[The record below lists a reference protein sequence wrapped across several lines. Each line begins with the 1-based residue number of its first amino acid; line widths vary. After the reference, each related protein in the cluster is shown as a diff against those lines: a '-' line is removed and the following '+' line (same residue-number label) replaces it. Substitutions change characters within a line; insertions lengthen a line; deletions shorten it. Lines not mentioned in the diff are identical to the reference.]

1 MLIGPLQKHPLFKTL
16 PNASKWHL
24 NIKNDVIDSEVIQSA
39 FKQACMAKDSESV
52 TAMLNFDYEPLAALK
67 ENNPFYLAKN
77 PLRSASLLL
86 GALEEANYFSHKKI
100 ALVLL
105 NHMEGWL
112 NKKLTSVESLWSKWV
127 ANAVA
132 VTALYQP
139 TLAYQQLANGLPDGF
154 KMSNAQH
161 EQPEYRDILQALE
174 DLAAT
179 PEYFEFAATQLLKL
193 SAREVKLG
201 IYHGNYKALH
211 YLTALFHNSGARTQV
226 SLQARLEFLT
236 QAVDAAAQTDN
247 YYHLFV
253 LMKTLGVAADVFDL
267 GEHGSVEDPY
277 FEGYIHGAVVLMMR
291 FAGAEDEHGLCYT
304 AEEELHRLVEQTA
317 DSPEIWGASDV
328 PFLILRLFLESK
340 REWNMNPLYSLNKL
354 IDFIDD
360 LKKDDDKDE
369 EMILQLERR
378 LEQLASLVAD
388 RAFLAEDFRLFLSS
402 KSPRKMCQIG
412 NEVDAMSNLDLHS
425 RQSLA
430 ERLIFSG
437 KTNIHDIARGWPKCT
452 YVVANFGLVVSDR
465 PHESDGKHR
474 RLFKSIPI
482 KVPSASVTG
491 RERHYGGH
499 AEEALYD
506 YLLQDENVAYYVAE
520 FKKQFAINSRDHKVY
535 AVVFDLHG
543 TYDMC
548 LSCSEKGE
556 AFQNAFRAK
565 FLAQLPQQDLKT
577 LRKCP
582 SQLPIIIRYSSD
594 LKYDYPASDDNK
606 KKGVL
611 SVVAK
616 EGAKRVLPNTSEGYS
631 FHRDIKQFGANLLLH
646 GQSNWHTLWSRA
658 KQSAHEDKPLRLE
671 SWSAFSSDSQFNNLG
686 DDAKREN
693 YTHLGE
699 VDTTKEIEVAF
710 KKLQLK

>member
-1 MLIGPLQKHPLFKTL
+1 MLIGPLQNHPLFQTL
-16 PNASKWHL
+16 PNATKWHL
-24 NIKNDVIDSEVIQSA
+24 NIQKGVINSAVVQRA

-52 TAMLNFDYEPLAALK
+52 SAMLNFDYGPLAALD
-67 ENNPFYLAKN
+67 ENHPFYLAKN
-77 PLRSASLLL
+77 PLRGASLLL
-86 GALEEANYFSHKKI
+86 GALEEANYLSHKKI

-105 NHMEGWL
+105 KHMEGWL
-112 NKKLTSVESLWSKWV
+112 NKKLTTAESLWSKWV

-139 TLAYQQLANGLPDGF
+139 ALAYQQLASGLSNGF
-154 KMSNAQH
+154 KMTKAQY
-161 EQPEYRDILQALE
+161 EQPEYRDILQALQ
-174 DLAAT
+174 DLANS
-179 PEYFEFAATQLLKL
+179 PEYFDFATTQLMKL

-201 IYHGNYKALH
+201 IYHGHYKALH

-236 QAVDAAAQTDN
+236 KAIDSAAQADN

-253 LMKTLGVAADVFDL
+253 LMKALGVAADVFDL
-267 GEHGSVEDPY
+267 GEHQSVEDHY
-277 FEGYIHGAVVLMMR
+277 FESYIHGAIALMMR
-291 FAGAEDEHGLCYT
+291 FAGTFDEHGLCCT
-304 AEEELHRLVEQTA
+304 AEEELHRLLDSTN
-317 DSPEIWGASDV
+317 DSPEIGGATDV
-328 PFLILRLFLESK
+328 PFIILRLFLESK
-340 REWNMNPLYSLNKL
+340 REWDINPLYSLNKL
-354 IDFIDD
+354 SDFIDD
-360 LKKDDDKDE
+360 LKKDGDKDE

-388 RAFLAEDFRLFLSS
+388 RAFLVEDFRLFLSS
-402 KSPRKMCQIG
+402 KSERKMCQIG

-430 ERLIFSG
+430 ERLIFTG

-482 KVPSASVTG
+482 KVPSASVAG

-506 YLLQDENVAYYVAE
+506 YLLQDDNVAYYVAE
-520 FKKQFAINSRDHKVY
+520 FKKQFGINSRDHKVY

-548 LSCSEKGE
+548 MSCSEKGE

-565 FLAQLPQQDLKT
+565 FLAQLPQQALKT

-582 SQLPIIIRYSSD
+582 GQLPIIIRYSSD
-594 LKYDYPASDDNK
+594 LKYDYPASDDTK

-616 EGAKRVLPNTSEGYS
+616 EGAKRVLPSTSEGYN

-658 KQSAHEDKPLRLE
+658 KQTAHEDKPLRLE
-671 SWSAFSSDSQFNNLG
+671 SWSAFSSDGQFNNLG

-699 VDTTKEIEVAF
+699 VDTTKEIEDKL
-710 KKLQLK
+710 KKMSLK